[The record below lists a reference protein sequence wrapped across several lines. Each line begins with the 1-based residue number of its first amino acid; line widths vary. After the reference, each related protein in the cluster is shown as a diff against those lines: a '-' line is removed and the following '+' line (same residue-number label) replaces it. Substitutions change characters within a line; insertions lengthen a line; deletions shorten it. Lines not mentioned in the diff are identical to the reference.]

1 MATACRGQMALMELP
16 APLAKEKNA
25 TRPKL
30 GSYTL
35 PPSLQE
41 ERKSLKSAGS
51 SGMAVYKV
59 SKVRTAQDPATR
71 WTRSF
76 F

>member
-1 MATACRGQMALMELP
+1 MELP
-16 APLAKEKNA
+16 APLAKDKNA

-30 GSYTL
+30 ASYTL
-35 PPSLQE
+35 PPTLQE

-59 SKVRTAQDPATR
+59 SKVR
-71 WTRSF
+71 
-76 F
+76 